1 MEDAGVY
8 FDLFDAR
15 AVEFFEGR
23 DDASLLAGA
32 GGSVYEEVREV
43 AALGLDEVV
52 LVCVGAVD
60 MEGPTRALRRSESS
74 GW

>member
-1 MEDAGVY
+1 MEDASVY
-8 FDLFDAR
+8 FDLFDAGPI
-15 AVEFFEGR
+15 EFFEGR
-23 DDASLLAGA
+23 DDAGFLACA
-32 GGSVYEEVREV
+32 GRSVYEEMGEV